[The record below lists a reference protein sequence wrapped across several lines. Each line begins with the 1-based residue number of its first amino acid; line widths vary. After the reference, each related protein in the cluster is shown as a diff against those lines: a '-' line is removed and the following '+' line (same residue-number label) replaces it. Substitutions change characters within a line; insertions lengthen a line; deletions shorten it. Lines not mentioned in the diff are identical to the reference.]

1 MNIRVEPSDLR
12 DLTAAELETV
22 SGGVLPLFVAG
33 LVVGVGIGCLAALT
47 TEEII
52 KPLPGLVYN

>member
-1 MNIRVEPSDLR
+1 MNTRIEPPELR
-12 DLTAAELETV
+12 ELTTAELETI

-47 TEEII
+47 VDEII
-52 KPLPGLVYN
+52 KPVPGLVYN